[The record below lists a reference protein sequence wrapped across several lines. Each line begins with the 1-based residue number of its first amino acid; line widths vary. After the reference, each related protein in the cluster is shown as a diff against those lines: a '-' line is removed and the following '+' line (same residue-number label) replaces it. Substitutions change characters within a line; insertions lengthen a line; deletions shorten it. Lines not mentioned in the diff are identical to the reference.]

1 MTNKYKVTVKGNKWG
16 DRVYTVYAETEE
28 EAKLKVFG
36 LELKKQIPSE
46 KIKILSAKRVDK

>member
-1 MTNKYKVTVKGNKWG
+1 MTNKYEVEVKGNKWG
-16 DRVYTVYAETEE
+16 NRVYTVYAETEE
-28 EAKLKVFG
+28 EAKLKVYG

>member
-28 EAKLKVFG
+28 EAKLKVYG

>member
-28 EAKLKVFG
+28 RAKEKAYS
-36 LELKKQIPSE
+36 LELEKKVPTE
-46 KIKILSAKRVDK
+46 KIKILFVKRVDK

>member
-1 MTNKYKVTVKGNKWG
+1 MTNKYKVEVKGNKWG
-16 DRVYTVYAETEE
+16 NRCYTVYAESEE

>member
-1 MTNKYKVTVKGNKWG
+1 MTNKYRVEVKGDEWG
-16 DRVYTVYAETEE
+16 NRGYIVYAESEE